1 MMQPKL
7 HMSGLFAF
15 AWSTFKARAGFLAL
29 LSLLLIVMVVA
40 PLALSMIFQSTG
52 LFITGFVLYIA
63 AICVAS
69 TVFTYT
75 MIELARG
82 KELTLA
88 EAFSSWRHTLNYMGV
103 SIVYSMI
110 VFAGLILFVIPGL
123 VWSLKYMLAPYI
135 VLGEDKGIGAALKE
149 SDDRTMGYKFD
160 LAALTVLVTA
170 FAYLAILPAYII
182 IALGAATSGA
192 LFASS
197 MSSDLGSIV
206 GFSSFAIIGL
216 VLVAVVVWIVACITS
231 LVQSKAYLELSK

>member
-29 LSLLLIVMVVA
+29 LTLLLALMVVA
-40 PLALSMIFQSTG
+40 PLALTMVFQSTG

-88 EAFSSWRHTLNYMGV
+88 EAFSSWQHTLNYMGV
-103 SIVYSMI
+103 SIVYVMI
-110 VFAGLILFVIPGL
+110 ICAGAILFLIPGV
-123 VWSLKYMLAPYI
+123 VWTMKYMLAPYI
-135 VLGEDKGIGAALKE
+135 VLGEGKGIGAALKE

-160 LAALTVLVTA
+160 LAALTALVTA
-170 FAYLAILPAYII
+170 FSYLAILPTYLVV
-182 IALGAATSGA
+182 ALAAGGGAAFSY
-192 LFASS
+192 S
-197 MSSDLGSIV
+197 MSSDVGSLV
-206 GFSSFAIIGL
+206 GFSVFAVIGA
-216 VLVAVVVWIVACITS
+216 VLVAVIVWMVACITS